1 MSLTPFQSNDNMS
14 QSAAQSKVKGQSR
27 GPDAPPSPHPPGGGQ
42 CRQHFLQERPWP
54 PFGGATERSA
64 VKTGRKGL
72 SYRGKLWCWFLF
84 FFFKQ
89 RVIYKSMNRERAEG
103 MGLPGRRVTHY
114 THYFNLH
121 QWHQN
126 KLQYVVQ
133 KYSSSSIFNVWMCSS
148 ITDLMGPWRRWS
160 FVVVFYN

>member
-27 GPDAPPSPHPPGGGQ
+27 GPDAPPPPRGWPVQAAFFTGEALATLWGRHWEE
-42 CRQHFLQERPWP
+42 CSENRKKRFELQRE
-54 PFGGATERSA
+54 TMML
-64 VKTGRKGL
+64 V
-72 SYRGKLWCWFLF
+72 

-160 FVVVFYN
+160 FVVVFFFF

>member
-1 MSLTPFQSNDNMS
+1 MTTCPS
-14 QSAAQSKVKGQSR
+14 QQLSQRSRDKAGGQMPPRPPIPQGVASAGSIFYRR
-27 GPDAPPSPHPPGGGQ
+27 GPGHPLGAPLRGVQ
-42 CRQHFLQERPWP
+42 WKQEEKDWV
-54 PFGGATERSA
+54 TEGNYD
-64 VKTGRKGL
+64 VG
-72 SYRGKLWCWFLF
+72 F

-103 MGLPGRRVTHY
+103 MGLPGRRVTRY

-160 FVVVFYN
+160 FVVVFFN